1 MNTRTLQFVREI
13 CRGEPQGW
21 DDTLTFT
28 RVCTDTRAIEAGDLF
43 IALRGDQFNGN
54 QFAADAL
61 TMGAVAALVDEP
73 IENLSP
79 SLLVNDARCAL
90 GQLAAAHRQAHDIS
104 VIAVAG
110 SNGKTSTKEM
120 LAAILRESGATLH
133 SPASFNNDIGVPLTL
148 LQLSKA
154 HRAAV
159 VELGTNHPGELAPLV
174 KISSPT
180 HGILTGIGREHLE
193 HFGDLTGVA
202 QEEGVLGELLPESG
216 KLFLYGDG
224 PWVKAL
230 VERSQAEVI
239 TAGFGPTNDWRVE
252 TVRLMAEG
260 TVFTIKTPEAEWCG
274 EYSTPLLGKPQ
285 AGNAALALAAAYA
298 VGVNPAKA
306 RKGLAE
312 SPVPAMRMQWQEA
325 GGVRW
330 LNDAYN
336 ANADSIL
343 AALATLAELDCRGQR
358 IAVIGAMAEL
368 GEHTA
373 EAHAEAGAAAAALD
387 GLLAVGKHA
396 EVTAESARR
405 AGLERVATAADVD
418 EAIAAL
424 RDWVVPG
431 DVVLLKASRAARLDE
446 VLRQF

>member
-21 DDTLTFT
+21 DDTLPFT
-28 RVCTDTRAIEAGDLF
+28 RVSTDTRAIEAGDLF

-54 QFAADAL
+54 QFAAEAL
-61 TMGAVAALVDEP
+61 AKGAAAALVDEP
-73 IENLSP
+73 AENLSP

-90 GQLAAAHRQAHDIS
+90 GQLAAAYRQAYDIP

-120 LAAILRESGATLH
+120 LAAILRESGTTLH

-148 LQLSKA
+148 LQLSEA

-159 VELGTNHPGELAPLV
+159 VELGTNHPGELAPLM
-174 KISSPT
+174 KMAAPT

-230 VERSQAEVI
+230 AERSQAEVI
-239 TAGFGPTNDWRVE
+239 TAGFGPMNGWRVE
-252 TVRLMAEG
+252 AVRLMEEG

-274 EYSTPLLGKPQ
+274 KYRTPLLGKPQ
-285 AGNAALALAAAYA
+285 AGNAALALAAACA
-298 VGVNPAKA
+298 VGVNPAEA

-336 ANADSIL
+336 ANADSVL

-373 EAHAEAGAAAAALD
+373 DAHAEAGAAAAALD
-387 GLLAVGKHA
+387 GLLAVGEHA

-418 EAIAAL
+418 AAIAAL
-424 RDWVVPG
+424 RDWVAPG
-431 DVVLLKASRAARLDE
+431 DGVLLKASRAARLDE

>member
-13 CRGEPQGW
+13 CLGEPQGW
-21 DDTLTFT
+21 DDTLPFT

-148 LQLSKA
+148 LQLSEA

-174 KISSPT
+174 KMSSPT

-274 EYSTPLLGKPQ
+274 EYRTPLLGKPQ
-285 AGNAALALAAAYA
+285 AGNAALALAAAYV